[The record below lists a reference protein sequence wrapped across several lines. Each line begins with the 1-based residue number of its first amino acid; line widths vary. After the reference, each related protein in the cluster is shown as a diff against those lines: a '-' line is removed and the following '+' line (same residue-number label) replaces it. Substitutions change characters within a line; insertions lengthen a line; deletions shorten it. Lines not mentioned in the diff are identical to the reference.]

1 MPPAAVTESLIQTP
15 RTDPPPLPGGGRKA
29 HARCRRA
36 RPRSR
41 TPALPQAHAAPAH
54 AHGLASP
61 AGPVASPGARV
72 PGAFLGLPAAAP
84 EPLSPR
90 CGAEGGSASPSAER
104 P

>member
-1 MPPAAVTESLIQTP
+1 MPPAAVTESLIQIT
-15 RTDPPPLPGGGRKA
+15 RTDPPPLPRSGLKA

-41 TPALPQAHAAPAH
+41 TPAH
-54 AHGLASP
+54 AHVLASP

-72 PGAFLGLPAAAP
+72 LEAFSGLPGAVP
-84 EPLSPR
+84 EPPSLR